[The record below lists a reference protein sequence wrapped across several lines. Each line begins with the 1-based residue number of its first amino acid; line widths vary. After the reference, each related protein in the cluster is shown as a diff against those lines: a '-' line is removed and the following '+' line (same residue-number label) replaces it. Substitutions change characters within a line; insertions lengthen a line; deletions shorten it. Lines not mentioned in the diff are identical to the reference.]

1 MLNMHEWGLT
11 NVKMSLI
18 NTTMYSLVLTESPTS
33 IKSVCQFKDLALASA
48 TN

>member
-1 MLNMHEWGLT
+1 MLNMYERDLT
-11 NVKMSLI
+11 NVKMSLTQI
-18 NTTMYSLVLTESPTS
+18 QLCTCVLTESPVN